1 MTTRSP
7 QRFIAQIYPRDL
19 RLRILVLRSYC
30 KVSNNLVSDQPST
43 QAHQI
48 NSNLALASFVFQI
61 FWLFTQVQIPISDTN
76 FYLSTYLF
84 PRLSKFLKS
93 EDFSQTGVTKILF
106 LLIAPFQSLRN
117 YVNINLI
124 KPSKQHVFVCA
135 RCVFRL

>member
-1 MTTRSP
+1 MTSGSP

-106 LLIAPFQSLRN
+106 LLFFWKNSCCSTILTEKILLFHHFFLKNWIFEIS
-117 YVNINLI
+117 
-124 KPSKQHVFVCA
+124 
-135 RCVFRL
+135 

>member
-1 MTTRSP
+1 MTSGSP

-93 EDFSQTGVTKILF
+93 EDFSQTGVTKIFF
-106 LLIAPFQSLRN
+106 LLFFLKNSCCPTILTEKILLFRHFFL
-117 YVNINLI
+117 
-124 KPSKQHVFVCA
+124 KKQIF
-135 RCVFRL
+135 